1 MTLTEIITLVAIN
14 VIVTLFVA
22 ATVRT
27 GIGRLTYDITA
38 TKKEM
43 RRLAV
48 ISGHFESQV
57 TELKKKLS
65 VIEMVL
71 TNGISPRLKALEKTG
86 KVLVDGTQGE

>member
-1 MTLTEIITLVAIN
+1 MTLTDIIILVAVN
-14 VIVTLFVA
+14 VVTTFLVA

-65 VIEMVL
+65 VMEMVI
-71 TNGISPRLKALEKTG
+71 TNGISPRLKTLEKTST
-86 KVLVDGTQGE
+86 VLVDGTQGE